1 MFLRGGVLRKELSAL
16 GSVPGGLHSFHRASS
31 STRDVLGSASP
42 KSQLSFDDGRAFC
55 LKTGWE
61 VIRGLLVFRMC
72 SYPRLVNSSMKLMQ
86 FGRRVLGRRLFSAVM
101 KASVYGQFV
110 AGETLPEIQRSMEK
124 LKSLGIRPM
133 LAVPIEEDLGEDKTG
148 EGWYEKNLHAM
159 LQCVDISVTGSSLSM
174 MQLKVT
180 ALMSAELCKKLTTCL
195 QEPSAMKELKIE
207 KVAKAMDSEELKFAC
222 LTEDENQHF
231 LASLHR
237 LRKIGQHAKDNKVRV
252 LVDAEYTYL
261 NPALTLVTM
270 AMMMK
275 FNQSESWIWNTYQ
288 CYLKE
293 AYNQAT
299 RDVEL
304 ADKLGFCFGVKLVR
318 GAYMDKE
325 QKRAREEG
333 YKDPI
338 QESWEA
344 TNKSYQRLLEELLSR
359 IGSGGC
365 RYSLIVASHNVESV
379 EYAVR
384 RMEELGIPK
393 DGGGVCFG
401 QLLGM
406 CDHVSVTLG
415 QAGYA
420 IYKSIPYGPLEDVMP
435 YLVRRAQENQAVL
448 KGIRKERDLLYR
460 ELKRR
465 LLRRN

>member
-1 MFLRGGVLRKELSAL
+1 
-16 GSVPGGLHSFHRASS
+16 ASS

-148 EGWYEKNLHAM
+148 YLSYQTSPCSPINR
-159 LQCVDISVTGSSLSM
+159 SLCLPPFTPSPF
-174 MQLKVT
+174 QQTPLPECSLLT
-180 ALMSAELCKKLTTCL
+180 LCKKLTTCL

-207 KVAKAMDSEELKFAC
+207 KVAKAMDSEKELKFAC

-344 TNKSYQRLLEELLSR
+344 TNKSFSRCWQFRLLRVLNMKLFCFVLFFPL
-359 IGSGGC
+359 G
-365 RYSLIVASHNVESV
+365 
-379 EYAVR
+379 

-465 LLRRN
+465 LLRR

>member
-148 EGWYEKNLHAM
+148 VL
-159 LQCVDISVTGSSLSM
+159 SLSPPPPS
-174 MQLKVT
+174 LSHYRPHPRNPLT
-180 ALMSAELCKKLTTCL
+180 KKLTTCL

-344 TNKSYQRLLEELLSR
+344 TNK
-359 IGSGGC
+359 
-365 RYSLIVASHNVESV
+365 
-379 EYAVR
+379 